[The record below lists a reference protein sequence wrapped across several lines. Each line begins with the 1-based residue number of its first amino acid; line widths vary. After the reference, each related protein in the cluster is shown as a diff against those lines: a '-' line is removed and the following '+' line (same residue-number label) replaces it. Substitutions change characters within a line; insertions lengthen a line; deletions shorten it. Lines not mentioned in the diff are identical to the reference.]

1 MRYYESMLIK
11 EQAKYMVAPRPQSF
25 AGLME
30 MYEINYMHLRLLLGD
45 LRRLDQHIIGT
56 STNHLPLSV
65 QIKDRSRHTLTL
77 LMTYHFTNEQGEII
91 ETRPDLLVR
100 VCHDSLQAE
109 VVTHKCRFSDERVR
123 YWWRKPDSMLLCRWR
138 MNRFLFKWL
147 GYLRRHEYS
156 FCTDK

>member
-1 MRYYESMLIK
+1 MLTK
-11 EQAKYMVAPRPQSF
+11 EQAKYVVAPRPQSF

-30 MYEINYMHLRLLLGD
+30 MYEVNYIYLRLLLGD
-45 LRRLDQHIIGT
+45 LRQFEQNMVGK
-56 STNHLPLSV
+56 SPEHLPLAV
-65 QIKDRSRHTLTL
+65 TVKDRSRHTLTL
-77 LMTYHFTNEQGEII
+77 LLTYHFTNEQGEVI

-109 VVTHKCRFSDERVR
+109 VITHKCRFSDQRVR

-147 GYLRRHEYS
+147 SYLRRQKYS
-156 FCTDK
+156 FCID